1 MAPMMMETGVILPDR
16 RDNDCASHTDNS
28 FALALKGSQVL
39 AIECGKPED
48 SFHQYSLSQ
57 MIENGPAIEDTYD
70 YGKSTKAPGGTT

>member
-48 SFHQYSLSQ
+48 SFHQYSGRQIDRHSSK
-57 MIENGPAIEDTYD
+57 ENDCLYHRQ
-70 YGKSTKAPGGTT
+70 YSSKALHCL